1 MRFYSVCSAVF
12 AVLAGLAAA
21 GQNPITAPGV
31 GVSLNAGDTTEI
43 LWTPTAGGKITLKL
57 RYGPTSNLK
66 TGVTIADSILNTGSF
81 FWTIPANIGNGQWS
95 IAITDGTDTD
105 ANYSPMFSIS
115 GGTGTQGSPGS
126 ASATAAPTTAAVT
139 GSLSAFLA
147 TATGAPSSTN
157 AARPGNVQ
165 VGMGFGFAAAI
176 GAMVL

>member
-1 MRFYSVCSAVF
+1 LLIVA
-12 AVLAGLAAA
+12 
-21 GQNPITAPGV
+21 
-31 GVSLNAGDTTEI
+31 
-43 LWTPTAGGKITLKL
+43 TPSGFEFRNTDFL
-57 RYGPTSNLK
+57 PT
-66 TGVTIADSILNTGSF
+66 DSIANTGSF

-95 IAITDGTDTD
+95 IAITDGTDAD

-139 GSLSAFLA
+139 GSLASFLA
-147 TATGAPSSTN
+147 TATGAPSATN

-165 VGMGFGFAAAI
+165 IGMGFGVAAAL